1 MTSVPWARQS
11 KAQGRLQPAGLGRS
25 AGFHATRL
33 LGMMTFRMPSLVVLV
48 CITFMATG
56 CKSLGPRTI
65 RADRFNYNQEGAQS
79 GNEQMLLNLL
89 RVRYGEP
96 IYFLEVASML
106 SQYTF
111 VAGAELSRWEND
123 LNVWKNPALRAIYA
137 VDSDPS
143 AQDTWAVNLSYSD
156 RPTITYAPLQGE
168 AFANRVMSPI
178 PPATVFYLSQSGWS
192 IDRLLECCVQ
202 RIGNTRN
209 APIHDIREADFWS
222 TVKFR
227 TIAAL
232 LKKIQDAGRLQL
244 SVEVDPTHQVSY
256 LYPARD
262 VTGFEEEALELSELL
277 GIALDVER
285 LKIVPGGSVAGKNEL
300 VMQTRSL
307 LGVLNALAQA
317 ITPPDKHKESGQVLT
332 ASADE
337 EEVLTRP
344 WLTVEHSIRPHAG
357 AFVQVYYNGY
367 WWFIR
372 KTDWTSKRTFALL
385 AYLFSL
391 QASETAAALPVVTV
405 QAGG

>member
-1 MTSVPWARQS
+1 
-11 KAQGRLQPAGLGRS
+11 
-25 AGFHATRL
+25 
-33 LGMMTFRMPSLVVLV
+33 MTFRMPLLVVLV
-48 CITFMATG
+48 CITFMVTG

-65 RADRFNYNQEGAQS
+65 RADRFDYNQEGAQS
-79 GNEQMLLNLL
+79 GNEQMLLNIL

-111 VAGAELSRWEND
+111 VAGAELNSWKND
-123 LNVWKNPALRAIYA
+123 LDVWKNPALRAVYGIR
-137 VDSDPS
+137 SDPG
-143 AQDTWAVNLSYSD
+143 ARDTWMVNLSYSD

-209 APIHDIREADFWS
+209 APIHNIREADVWS

-232 LKKIQDAGRLQL
+232 LKKIQDAGHLQF
-244 SVEVDPTHQVSY
+244 SVEVDPERQVSY

-262 VTGFEEEALELSELL
+262 VPGLEEEIQELGELL
-277 GIALDVER
+277 EIAPGADR
-285 LKIVPGGSVAGKNEL
+285 YKIVPGGPAVGKNEL

-307 LGVLNALAQA
+307 LGVLNALAQG
-317 ITPPDKHKESGQVLT
+317 ITAPDKHQESGQVLT

-337 EEVLTRP
+337 GEVLTKP
-344 WLTVEHSIRPHAG
+344 WLTVEHSIRPHADV
-357 AFVQVYYNGY
+357 FVQVHYNGY

-391 QASETAAALPVVTV
+391 QASETAAGLPVVTV